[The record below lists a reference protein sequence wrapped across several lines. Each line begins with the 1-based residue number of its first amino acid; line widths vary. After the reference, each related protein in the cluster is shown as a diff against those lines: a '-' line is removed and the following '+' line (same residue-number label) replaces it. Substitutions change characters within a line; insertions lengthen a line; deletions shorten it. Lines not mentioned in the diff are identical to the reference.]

1 MRQTR
6 KTLLTL
12 LIFFLFLLI
21 GIISLYESAILLP
34 GKLSGDKSIVYVQ
47 MIMQLSTLALIPTAL
62 YLFRIPYINKNITSP
77 NSWKGFLRWSSVRL
91 CLLCLPAIFNILFYY
106 LYGEEIGFFYLAL
119 ILTISIFFI
128 FPTNHRCKEERISK
142 KDKMNM

>member
-91 CLLCLPAIFNILFYY
+91 CLLCIPAIFNILFYY
-106 LYGEEIGFFYLAL
+106 LYGEAIGFFYLAL

-128 FPTNHRCKEERISK
+128 FPTNHRCNEERISK
-142 KDKMNM
+142 KDKTNM

>member
-62 YLFRIPYINKNITSP
+62 YLFRIPYNQSK
-77 NSWKGFLRWSSVRL
+77 FV
-91 CLLCLPAIFNILFYY
+91 
-106 LYGEEIGFFYLAL
+106 
-119 ILTISIFFI
+119 
-128 FPTNHRCKEERISK
+128 ERILKVEFRSALSPLYPGYIQYSFLLFVWRRNRILLSRINP
-142 KDKMNM
+142 DN

>member
-62 YLFRIPYINKNITSP
+62 YLF
-77 NSWKGFLRWSSVRL
+77 
-91 CLLCLPAIFNILFYY
+91 
-106 LYGEEIGFFYLAL
+106 
-119 ILTISIFFI
+119 SIFFI

>member
-77 NSWKGFLRWSSVRL
+77 NSWKGFLR
-91 CLLCLPAIFNILFYY
+91 
-106 LYGEEIGFFYLAL
+106 
-119 ILTISIFFI
+119 
-128 FPTNHRCKEERISK
+128 
-142 KDKMNM
+142 